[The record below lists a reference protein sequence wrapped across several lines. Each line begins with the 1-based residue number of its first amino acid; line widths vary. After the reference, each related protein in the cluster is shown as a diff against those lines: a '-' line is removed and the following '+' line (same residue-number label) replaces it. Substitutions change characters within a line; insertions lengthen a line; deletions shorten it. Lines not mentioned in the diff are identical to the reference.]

1 MLGHVHISHVVN
13 IISLKKFHLYFQALI
28 RCTKY
33 IIMMTKERFTEIVN
47 FMTPGVGIFV
57 LGHGH
62 IYRDIRCISEY
73 ALASTLSIKS
83 TLIAIVLKDYNAAFL
98 CHC

>member
-13 IISLKKFHLYFQALI
+13 IISLKKIHPYFQALL
-28 RCTKY
+28 RCSKY

-47 FMTPGVGIFV
+47 FMTPWVRIFV

-62 IYRDIRCISEY
+62 IYRVIRCISEY
-73 ALASTLSIKS
+73 ALASTLSNKS